1 MALKKNRKGFA
12 LVLTVLI
19 LLFLSLIVLH
29 LLSLIHSDALSQGY
43 EEKFIHSEYLAD
55 ACIQDVVANLEKN
68 EDWEPSD
75 WGTQFKG
82 YPGKEYPSGSGNGY
96 NIDKYDFTSNSTKL
110 PGGNRIV
117 KFEAKGYYKDI
128 ERAVN
133 VSIAVTKKS
142 DGTIIVKVFKYS
154 D

>member
-55 ACIQDVVANLEKN
+55 ACIQDVVANLEEN

-82 YPGKEYPSGSGNGY
+82 WPGKEYPSGSGNGY
-96 NIDKYDFTSNSTKL
+96 NVHKFTSVDL
-110 PGGNRIV
+110 PDGNRIV
-117 KFEAKGYYKDI
+117 RFESKGYCKDV

-133 VSIAVTKKS
+133 VSISVTKKS